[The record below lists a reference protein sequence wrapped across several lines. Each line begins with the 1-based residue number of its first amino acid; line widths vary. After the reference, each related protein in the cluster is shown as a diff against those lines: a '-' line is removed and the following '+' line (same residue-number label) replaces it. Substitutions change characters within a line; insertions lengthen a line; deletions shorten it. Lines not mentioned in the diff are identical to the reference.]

1 MLKRSVD
8 EVLPLV
14 QAIEFFGNHSSMIFD
29 THFLNSSVIGILLI
43 PIYLLDQTNNIFSSL
58 MILYGTFSS
67 NFVVIFYRMWH
78 EWNGVDFFSV
88 NSCIYCLISFYDYN
102 DFANY

>member
-1 MLKRSVD
+1 MLKRSAD
-8 EVLPLV
+8 EVPPSV
-14 QAIEFFGNHSSMIFD
+14 QAIELSGNHSSMIFD
-29 THFLNSSVIGILLI
+29 THFINSSVIGILLI
-43 PIYLLDQTNNIFSSL
+43 PIYLLDQINNIFSSL

-67 NFVVIFYRMWH
+67 NFAVIFYRMWH

-88 NSCIYCLISFYDYN
+88 NSCICCLISFYDYN